1 MNNIL
6 SSQTSSPLK
15 SPKIS
20 RQCHINADDCDILT
34 KFEFDSFN
42 NDHSQSNIELFDT
55 KPLISILTSSPGKH
69 KLQVKN
75 SLPAAHSITE
85 SKSSES
91 FNVKGASVATNNQNV
106 STSKL
111 FVDYSEMKK
120 LKSNKEAPLS
130 RKSSYNSV
138 HFGPYIS
145 SQSIY
150 NSSLEIRPFNSN
162 SNSLNGGL
170 AVNEDFRNLSKEA
183 NFLKPI
189 KINSS
194 LNLSKALNFL
204 NFNQY

>member
-20 RQCHINADDCDILT
+20 RQCHINADDCDIPT

-42 NDHSQSNIELFDT
+42 NDHTQSSIELFDT

-75 SLPAAHSITE
+75 ASPTTHSITE

-91 FNVKGASVATNNQNV
+91 FNVKVASVTTKSQDM
-106 STSKL
+106 SPSKL
-111 FVDYSEMKK
+111 FVDYSGIKK
-120 LKSNKEAPLS
+120 LKTNREPQLS
-130 RKSSYNSV
+130 RKSSFNSV

-145 SQSIY
+145 NQSIY

-170 AVNEDFRNLSKEA
+170 AVNDDFRNLTKQEE

-189 KINSS
+189 KVNSS
-194 LNLSKALNFL
+194 LNLRKFFCHI
-204 NFNQY
+204 FNLI